1 LKKNQNSSL
10 FSLFAQINPGLE
22 EILFKEIEMLG
33 FNPEIETGGV
43 NFKGGLR
50 EIYLASLMSR
60 TPTRILIRLCE
71 FYETFFSNI
80 PERIAKYPWEIY
92 INQNISK
99 IRIRATSHKSKLI
112 HTDAIIERVLK
123 GIAKR
128 IDRELEIQNDQE
140 DLPLIVIR
148 VLHDKFTISIDSS
161 GLPLYKRGYK
171 TFVTDAPLRETIAAS
186 MILSSGW
193 DGSVPLLDP
202 FCGSGTILFEALN
215 FVMNKPVGVNR
226 DFAFFNWRNFDN
238 DIFNSVKEELMHS
251 VKKNIKSEIYA
262 FDIDKKAIKALKE
275 NAKKNDVQDLIKSDA
290 KDFRDIIP
298 PQEKGFIITNP
309 PFGIRVLDKKTID
322 RFYIDFVGALKNRF
336 KGWKIGVLIPNN
348 KVKFFDSLSLE
359 SRLSFVFGGLRV
371 NFLVGEI

>member
-1 LKKNQNSSL
+1 MLNNNTSL

-22 EILFKEIEMLG
+22 EILFKELESLG
-33 FNPEIETGGV
+33 FSPEIEIGGV

-50 EIYLASLMSR
+50 EIYLANLMLM
-60 TPTRILIRLCE
+60 TPTRVLIRLCE

-80 PERIAKYPWEIY
+80 PDRIAKYPWEIY

-112 HTDAIIERVLK
+112 HSDAIIERVLK
-123 GIAKR
+123 GITKR
-128 IDRELEIQNDQE
+128 INRELEIKNDQE
-140 DLPLIVIR
+140 ELPLIIIR
-148 VLHDKFTISIDSS
+148 VLHDKFTVSIDTS

-171 TFVTDAPLRETIAAS
+171 TFITDAPLRETIAAS

-193 DGSVPLLDP
+193 DGTVPLLDP
-202 FCGSGTILFEALN
+202 FCGSGTISFEALN
-215 FVMNKPVGVNR
+215 FIMNKPVGVNR
-226 DFAFFNWRNFDN
+226 DFAFFKWRNFDN
-238 DIFNSVKEELMHS
+238 SIFNNVKEELILS
-251 VKKNIKSEIYA
+251 AKKHVSPEIYA

-275 NAKKNDVQDLIKSDA
+275 NAKLNDIQQLIKSDV

-322 RFYIDFVGALKNRF
+322 SFYIDFVDVFKDKF
-336 KGWKIGVLIPNN
+336 KGWKIGILIPNN
-348 KVKFFDSLSLE
+348 KINFFKSLSLE
-359 SRLSFVFGGLRV
+359 SRLSFVFGGIRV
-371 NFLVGEI
+371 NFLTGEI